1 MEQSADRQSF
11 SQLNAT
17 ELYCPNCRR
26 AMPVRK
32 ILLLILPE
40 GDKYHY
46 TCCRCNESLGD
57 TLIPRRESPTVLLR

>member
-1 MEQSADRQSF
+1 
-11 SQLNAT
+11 
-17 ELYCPNCRR
+17 
-26 AMPVRK
+26 MPVRK